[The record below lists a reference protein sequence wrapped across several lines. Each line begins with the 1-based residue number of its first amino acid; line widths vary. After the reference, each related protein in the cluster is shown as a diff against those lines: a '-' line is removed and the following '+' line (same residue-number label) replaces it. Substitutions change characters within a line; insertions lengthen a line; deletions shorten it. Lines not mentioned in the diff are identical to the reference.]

1 MFTTFDITTP
11 NSLSSE
17 KPPSP
22 PSQPRTKRAQVSRA
36 CDWCRLTRVKCD
48 SVRPCRNCKQAKREC
63 VNSGR
68 DDFKS
73 VAAAT
78 REVQRLRSQVRE
90 LETKL
95 MEPSPSSVKSMSKC
109 RRSPRWKG
117 TRMNGIYY
125 GPSSLGY
132 FTHRLSTF
140 TKMDFESNFLSAP
153 KFSPSPSH
161 IRTSSQLQREQQD
174 ALLDL
179 YWQGY
184 HAVYPVLDE
193 ADFRRHYDTLWHSL
207 TGRKPCPLVDI
218 VIALCVHFGSSY
230 TASDAVA
237 LPDQPGYGFYLQS
250 QQLLSQ
256 DLEVPSL
263 STVQCYFLN
272 AIYLLALG
280 QVNSASMMIGSA
292 IRAAESLG
300 LQFGNDRDEMSEGEP
315 RLLTS
320 DSRIWTCLTTLDTQL
335 SLYLGRPFAIQD
347 SQVYSTSQPE
357 PDQVAQLTGPTFTL
371 ADVNWLRFQ
380 YERQRLFQIVREI
393 QTELVAVSED
403 VLEDIDSPDFYQHPS
418 SREKCAQYLS
428 QQLKRLKV
436 WIQELPEALKTPRV
450 QGVPFSVDRSALNL
464 SQTEPLWLQR
474 QRLILELDYHTLIMM
489 LTRTFNSFLP
499 TPALGTFSS
508 DNHCMTCVNSAI
520 MVTNMLHQVLN
531 DSEILTGWYQVIDWQ
546 RTATFALAGFACGYP
561 ICPLSPSARKALTRA
576 AGVFERSGSP
586 DMVQLAQTLK
596 TKCLDIVQAFCA
608 RLGIVTPANTPAD
621 QQTSPE
627 TVDESSV
634 LSTYNVMS
642 IGEEAL
648 ANIGLGNLS
657 DDPSW
662 AGETPSTLLWGDL
675 MRDLDSGLASSLGHI
690 GVTES
695 SSQT

>member
-1 MFTTFDITTP
+1 
-11 NSLSSE
+11 
-17 KPPSP
+17 
-22 PSQPRTKRAQVSRA
+22 
-36 CDWCRLTRVKCD
+36 
-48 SVRPCRNCKQAKREC
+48 
-63 VNSGR
+63 
-68 DDFKS
+68 
-73 VAAAT
+73 
-78 REVQRLRSQVRE
+78 
-90 LETKL
+90 
-95 MEPSPSSVKSMSKC
+95 MEPSPSSVKSASKR
-109 RRSPRWKG
+109 RRSPRWEG
-117 TRMNGIYY
+117 ARVNGIYY
-125 GPSSLGY
+125 GPSSLVY

-140 TKMDFESNFLSAP
+140 IKMDFESTFLSAP
-153 KFSPSPSH
+153 KPSASTPH
-161 IRTSSQLQREQQD
+161 IGTSSQLQREQQD

-179 YWQGY
+179 YWQGH

-193 ADFRRHYDTLWHSL
+193 ADFRRHYDTLWHGL
-207 TGRKPCPLVDI
+207 IGRKPCPLVDI
-218 VIALCVHFGSSY
+218 VMALCIHFGSSY

-237 LPDQPGYGFYLQS
+237 LPDQPGYGFYIQS

-263 STVQCYFLN
+263 RTVQCYFLC
-272 AIYLLALG
+272 AIYLLVLD
-280 QVNSASMMIGSA
+280 QVNSASMMTGSA

-300 LQFGNDRDEMSEGEP
+300 LQFGHNHDEMSEREL
-315 RLLTS
+315 RLLSPEART
-320 DSRIWTCLTTLDTQL
+320 WTCLVTLDTRL

-347 SQVYSTSQPE
+347 SQIHSISSPE

-371 ADVNWLRFQ
+371 ADINWLRFQ
-380 YERQRLFQIVREI
+380 YERQRLFKMVREI
-393 QTELVAVSED
+393 QTELAAVSED
-403 VLEDIDSPDFYQHPS
+403 VLDEIDSPDFYQHPS

-428 QQLKRLKV
+428 QQLKRLKTWV
-436 WIQELPEALKTPRV
+436 QELPEALKTPRV
-450 QGVPFSVDRSALNL
+450 QGVPFSVDRSALDL

-474 QRLILELDYHTLIMM
+474 QRLILELDYHTLIIM

-576 AGVFERSGSP
+576 AGVFERAGSR

-596 TKCLDIVQAFCA
+596 AKCLDIVQAFCA
-608 RLGIVTPANTPAD
+608 RLGIVTPANTPAG

-627 TVDESSV
+627 TVDESPV
-634 LSTYNVMS
+634 PSTYNIMS

-648 ANIGLGNLS
+648 ANIGLDNPS

-662 AGETPSTLLWGDL
+662 AGETPYTLLWGDL

-695 SSQT
+695 SNQT

>member
-1 MFTTFDITTP
+1 MFTTFDITTS

-78 REVQRLRSQVRE
+78 REVQRLRSQVQD

-95 MEPSPSSVKSMSKC
+95 MEPSPPSSKETPKR

-117 TRMNGIYY
+117 TRMNGMYY
-125 GPSSLGY
+125 GPSSLVY

-153 KFSPSPSH
+153 KFSISPSH
-161 IRTSSQLQREQQD
+161 AGPSSQLQREQQD

-184 HAVYPVLDE
+184 HAIHPVLDE
-193 ADFRRHYDTLWHSL
+193 ADFRRHYETLWHNSL
-207 TGRKPCPLVDI
+207 GRKPCPLVDI
-218 VIALCVHFGSSY
+218 VMALCIHFGSSY
-230 TASDAVA
+230 TASDPVA
-237 LPDQPGYGFYLQS
+237 LPDQPGYGFYAQS
-250 QQLLSQ
+250 QQLLHH
-256 DLEVPSL
+256 DLETSSL
-263 STVQCYFLN
+263 KTVQCYFLS

-280 QVNSASMMIGSA
+280 QVNSAFMMVGSA

-300 LQFGNDRDEMSEGEP
+300 LQFGHNHDEMSDDEP
-315 RLLTS
+315 RSLTP

-335 SLYLGRPFAIQD
+335 SLYLGRPFGIQD
-347 SQVYSTSQPE
+347 SHVHSMSQPE
-357 PDQVAQLTGPTFTL
+357 SDQVAQLTGPTFTL
-371 ADVNWLRFQ
+371 ADENWLHFQ
-380 YERQRLFQIVREI
+380 YERQRLFNMVREI
-393 QTELVAVSED
+393 QTELMVVSED
-403 VLEDIDSPDFYQHPS
+403 VLEEIDSPDFYQHPS

-428 QQLKRLKV
+428 QQLKRLKAWV
-436 WIQELPEALKTPRV
+436 EDLPEALKTPRV

-474 QRLILELDYHTLIMM
+474 QRLILELDYHALIMM

-576 AGVFERSGSP
+576 AGVFERAGSR

-596 TKCLDIVQAFCA
+596 RKCLDIVQAFCA

-621 QQTSPE
+621 QQTSPD
-627 TVDESSV
+627 TIDESSAP
-634 LSTYNVMS
+634 STYNIMS

-648 ANIGLGNLS
+648 ANIGLDNIC

-662 AGETPSTLLWGDL
+662 AGETPSALLWGDL

-695 SSQT
+695 SNQT

>member
-1 MFTTFDITTP
+1 
-11 NSLSSE
+11 
-17 KPPSP
+17 
-22 PSQPRTKRAQVSRA
+22 
-36 CDWCRLTRVKCD
+36 
-48 SVRPCRNCKQAKREC
+48 
-63 VNSGR
+63 
-68 DDFKS
+68 
-73 VAAAT
+73 
-78 REVQRLRSQVRE
+78 
-90 LETKL
+90 
-95 MEPSPSSVKSMSKC
+95 MEPSPSSVKSISKH

-117 TRMNGIYY
+117 TRMNGMYY
-125 GPSSLGY
+125 GPSSLVY

-153 KFSPSPSH
+153 KFSASSS
-161 IRTSSQLQREQQD
+161 RTGTSNQLQREQQD

-184 HAVYPVLDE
+184 HAIYPVLDE
-193 ADFRRHYDTLWHSL
+193 ADFRRHYETLWHNSS
-207 TGRKPCPLVDI
+207 GRKPCPLVDI
-218 VIALCVHFGSSY
+218 VMALCIHFGSSY
-230 TASDAVA
+230 TASDPVA
-237 LPDQPGYGFYLQS
+237 LPDQPGYGFYTQS
-250 QQLLSQ
+250 QQLIYH
-256 DLEVPSL
+256 DLEISSL
-263 STVQCYFLN
+263 KTVQCYFLS

-280 QVNSASMMIGSA
+280 QVNSASMMVGSA

-300 LQFGNDRDEMSEGEP
+300 LQFGHDHDEMPNDEP
-315 RLLTS
+315 RSSTP
-320 DSRIWTCLTTLDTQL
+320 DSRIWTCLITLDTQL
-335 SLYLGRPFAIQD
+335 SLYLGRPFGIQD
-347 SQVYSTSQPE
+347 SHVHSMSQPE
-357 PDQVAQLTGPTFTL
+357 SDQVAQLTGPTFTL
-371 ADVNWLRFQ
+371 ADVNWLHFQ
-380 YERQRLFQIVREI
+380 YERQRLFNMVREI
-393 QTELVAVSED
+393 QTELMVVSED
-403 VLEDIDSPDFYQHPS
+403 VLEEINSPDFYQHPS

-428 QQLKRLKV
+428 QQLKRLKTWV
-436 WIQELPEALKTPRV
+436 EDLPEALKTLRV

-474 QRLILELDYHTLIMM
+474 QRLILELDYHALIMM

-508 DNHCMTCVNSAI
+508 DNHCMTSVNSAI
-520 MVTNMLHQVLN
+520 MVTNMLNQVLN

-576 AGVFERSGSP
+576 AGVFERAGSR

-634 LSTYNVMS
+634 PSTYNVMS

-648 ANIGLGNLS
+648 ANIGLDNIS
-657 DDPSW
+657 DDPLW
-662 AGETPSTLLWGDL
+662 AGETPSALLWGDL

-690 GVTES
+690 GVTETS
-695 SSQT
+695 NQT